1 MTEEDL
7 TALRDRVLRAEEL
20 RADLD
25 NDFPVGAVARG
36 KWQEDRRAMA
46 DACPGLL
53 AHIDAL
59 RIALNGFMARRA
71 DLKPL
76 LYDEFS
82 TAQRALDGETD
93 V

>member
-1 MTEEDL
+1 MTEEEL
-7 TALRDRVLRAEEL
+7 TPLRDMVLRAKEL
-20 RADLD
+20 YADLD

-36 KWQEDRRAMA
+36 KWQADRRAMA
-46 DACPGLL
+46 DATPRLL

-59 RIALNGFMARRA
+59 RIALDGFMARRG
-71 DLKPL
+71 DLRPL
-76 LYDEFS
+76 LYDEFN